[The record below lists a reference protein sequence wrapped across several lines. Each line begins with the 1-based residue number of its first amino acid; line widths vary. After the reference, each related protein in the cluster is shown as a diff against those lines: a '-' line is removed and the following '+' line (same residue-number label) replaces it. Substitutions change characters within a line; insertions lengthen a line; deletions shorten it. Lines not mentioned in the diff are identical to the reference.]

1 MDTTIISGSALAKQ
15 IRKEVRQ
22 EVSQLAESG
31 KRLPKLTV
39 VLVGE
44 DPASEVYVR
53 NKNNACEKVGMLH
66 ETVLLPGETS
76 MEELLGVIDGLNE
89 DSLVDGI
96 LVQMPLPKGL
106 DEEVVKQAVR
116 VDKDVDGFHVENAGK
131 VSLGKLDDAFVPCT
145 PMGVVELLKR
155 NGIEIAGK
163 HVVIVGRSN
172 LVGKPEALLMI
183 GEDATV
189 TVCHSK
195 TPDLVA
201 MTKQADILISAVG
214 RKHTIRPDM
223 IKEGCVIVDIGINRT
238 ESGICGD
245 VDFDDCLGKAAAM
258 TPVPGGVGPMTI
270 AMLLKNT
277 MKAYQLHE
285 SKENRYRFCQ

>member
-1 MDTTIISGSALAKQ
+1 METTIISGSALAKQ
-15 IRKEVRQ
+15 IRREVRQ
-22 EVSQLAESG
+22 EVAQLAESG
-31 KRLPKLTV
+31 RRLPKLVV

-44 DPASEVYVR
+44 DPASQVYVR

-66 ETVLLPGETS
+66 ETMLLPGDTS
-76 MEELLGVIDGLNE
+76 MDELLRVIGELNADE
-89 DSLVDGI
+89 GVDGI
-96 LVQMPLPKGL
+96 LVQMPLPQGL
-106 DEEVVKQAVR
+106 DEEIVKQAVR

-155 NGIEIAGK
+155 NGIGIAGK

-172 LVGKPEALLMI
+172 LVGKPEALLML

-195 TPDLVA
+195 TPDLGA
-201 MTKQADILISAVG
+201 MTRQADILISAVG
-214 RKHTIRPDM
+214 RRHTIGPDM
-223 IKEGCVIVDIGINRT
+223 IKEGCVVVDVGINRT
-238 ESGICGD
+238 ENGICGD
-245 VDFDDCLGKAAAM
+245 VDFDACLGKAAAM

-277 MKAYQLHE
+277 MKAYGLHE
-285 SKENRYRFCQ
+285 AAGL

>member
-1 MDTTIISGSALAKQ
+1 METTIISGTQLAKQ
-15 IRKEVRQ
+15 IRKEVRA
-22 EVSQLAESG
+22 EVSVLAESG
-31 KRLPKLTV
+31 KRLPKLAV

-44 DPASEVYVR
+44 DPASQVYVR
-53 NKNNACEKVGMLH
+53 NKNNACEKVGLLH
-66 ETVLLPGETS
+66 ETIVLPGDTS
-76 MEELLGVIDGLNE
+76 MDQLLDVIDGLNKDE
-89 DSLVDGI
+89 AVDGI
-96 LVQMPLPKGL
+96 LVQMPLPNGL
-106 DEEVVKQAVR
+106 NEEIVKQAVR

-131 VSLGKLDDAFVPCT
+131 VSLGKFDEAFVPCT

-172 LVGKPEALLMI
+172 LVGKPEALLMLS
-183 GEDATV
+183 EDATV

-195 TPDLVA
+195 TPDLSA

-214 RKHTIRPDM
+214 RKHTIHADM
-223 IKEGCVIVDIGINRT
+223 IKEGCVVVDVGINRT
-238 ESGICGD
+238 ETGICGD
-245 VDFDDCLGKAAAM
+245 VDFDECLGKASAM

-277 MKAYQLHE
+277 MKAYRLHE
-285 SKENRYRFCQ
+285 KL

>member
-1 MDTTIISGSALAKQ
+1 METTIISGTQLAKQ
-15 IRKEVRQ
+15 IRKEVRA
-22 EVSQLAESG
+22 EVSVLAESG
-31 KRLPKLTV
+31 KRLPKLAV

-44 DPASEVYVR
+44 DPASQVYVR
-53 NKNNACEKVGMLH
+53 NKNNACEKVGLLH
-66 ETVLLPGETS
+66 ETIVLPGDTS
-76 MEELLGVIDGLNE
+76 MDQLLDVIDGLNKDE
-89 DSLVDGI
+89 AVDGI
-96 LVQMPLPKGL
+96 LVQRPLPNGL
-106 DEEVVKQAVR
+106 NEEIVKQAVR

-131 VSLGKLDDAFVPCT
+131 VSLGKFDEAFVPCT

-172 LVGKPEALLMI
+172 LVGKPEALLMLS
-183 GEDATV
+183 EDATV

-195 TPDLVA
+195 TPDLSA

-214 RKHTIRPDM
+214 RKHTIHADM
-223 IKEGCVIVDIGINRT
+223 IKEGCVVVDVGINRT
-238 ESGICGD
+238 ENGICGD
-245 VDFDDCLGKAAAM
+245 VDFDECLGKASAM

-277 MKAYQLHE
+277 MKAYRLHE
-285 SKENRYRFCQ
+285 KL

>member
-1 MDTTIISGSALAKQ
+1 METTIISGTQLAKQ
-15 IRKEVRQ
+15 IRKEVRA
-22 EVSQLAESG
+22 EVSVLTESG
-31 KRLPKLTV
+31 KRLPKLAV

-44 DPASEVYVR
+44 DPASQVYVR
-53 NKNNACEKVGMLH
+53 NKNNACEKVGLLH
-66 ETVLLPGETS
+66 ETIVLPGDTS
-76 MEELLGVIDGLNE
+76 MDQLLNVIDGLNKDE
-89 DSLVDGI
+89 AVDGI
-96 LVQMPLPKGL
+96 LVQMPLPNGL
-106 DEEVVKQAVR
+106 NEEIVKQAVR

-131 VSLGKLDDAFVPCT
+131 VSLGKFDEAFVPCT

-172 LVGKPEALLMI
+172 LVGKPEALLMLS
-183 GEDATV
+183 EDATV

-195 TPDLVA
+195 TPDLSD

-214 RKHTIRPDM
+214 RKHTIHADM
-223 IKEGCVIVDIGINRT
+223 IKEGCVVVDVGINRT
-238 ESGICGD
+238 ETGICGD
-245 VDFDDCLGKAAAM
+245 VDFDECLGKASAM

-277 MKAYQLHE
+277 MKAYRLHE
-285 SKENRYRFCQ
+285 KL

>member
-1 MDTTIISGSALAKQ
+1 METTIISGTQLAKQ
-15 IRKEVRQ
+15 IRKEVRA
-22 EVSQLAESG
+22 EVSVLAESG
-31 KRLPKLTV
+31 KRLPKLAV

-44 DPASEVYVR
+44 DPASQVYVR
-53 NKNNACEKVGMLH
+53 NKNNACEKVGLLH
-66 ETVLLPGETS
+66 ETIVLPGDTS
-76 MEELLGVIDGLNE
+76 MDQLLNVIDGLNKDE
-89 DSLVDGI
+89 AVDGI
-96 LVQMPLPKGL
+96 LVQMPLPNGL
-106 DEEVVKQAVR
+106 NEEIVKQAVR

-131 VSLGKLDDAFVPCT
+131 VSLGKFDEAFVPCT

-172 LVGKPEALLMI
+172 LVGKPEALLMLS
-183 GEDATV
+183 EDATV

-195 TPDLVA
+195 TPDLSA

-214 RKHTIRPDM
+214 RKHTIHADM
-223 IKEGCVIVDIGINRT
+223 IKEGCVVVDVGINRT
-238 ESGICGD
+238 ENGICGD
-245 VDFDDCLGKAAAM
+245 VDFDECLGKASAM

-277 MKAYQLHE
+277 MKAYRLHE
-285 SKENRYRFCQ
+285 KL

>member
-1 MDTTIISGSALAKQ
+1 METTIISGTQLAKQ
-15 IRKEVRQ
+15 IRKEVRA
-22 EVSQLAESG
+22 EVSVLAESG
-31 KRLPKLTV
+31 KRLPKLAV

-44 DPASEVYVR
+44 DPASQVYVR
-53 NKNNACEKVGMLH
+53 NKNNACEKVGLLH
-66 ETVLLPGETS
+66 ETIVLPGDTS
-76 MEELLGVIDGLNE
+76 MDQLLDVIDGLNKDE
-89 DSLVDGI
+89 AVDGI
-96 LVQMPLPKGL
+96 LVQMPLPNGL
-106 DEEVVKQAVR
+106 NEEIVKQAVR

-131 VSLGKLDDAFVPCT
+131 VSLGKFDEAFVPCT

-172 LVGKPEALLMI
+172 LVGKPEALLMLS
-183 GEDATV
+183 EDATV

-195 TPDLVA
+195 TPDLSA

-214 RKHTIRPDM
+214 RKHTIHADM
-223 IKEGCVIVDIGINRT
+223 IKEGCVVVDVGINRT
-238 ESGICGD
+238 ENGICGD
-245 VDFDDCLGKAAAM
+245 VDFDECLGKASAM

-277 MKAYQLHE
+277 MKAYRLHE
-285 SKENRYRFCQ
+285 KL

>member
-1 MDTTIISGSALAKQ
+1 METTIISGTQLAKQ
-15 IRKEVRQ
+15 IRKEVRA
-22 EVSQLAESG
+22 EVSVLTESG
-31 KRLPKLTV
+31 KRLPKLAV

-44 DPASEVYVR
+44 DPASQVYVR
-53 NKNNACEKVGMLH
+53 NKNNACEKVGLLH
-66 ETVLLPGETS
+66 ETIVLPWDTS
-76 MEELLGVIDGLNE
+76 MDQLLNVIDGLNKDE
-89 DSLVDGI
+89 AVDGI
-96 LVQMPLPKGL
+96 LVQMPLPNGL
-106 DEEVVKQAVR
+106 NEEIVKQAVR

-131 VSLGKLDDAFVPCT
+131 VSLGKFDEAFVPCT

-172 LVGKPEALLMI
+172 LVGKPEALLMLS
-183 GEDATV
+183 EDATV

-195 TPDLVA
+195 TPDLSA

-214 RKHTIRPDM
+214 RKHTIHADM
-223 IKEGCVIVDIGINRT
+223 IKEGCVVVDVGINRT
-238 ESGICGD
+238 ETGICGD
-245 VDFDDCLGKAAAM
+245 VDFDECLGKASAM

-277 MKAYQLHE
+277 MKAYRLHE
-285 SKENRYRFCQ
+285 KL